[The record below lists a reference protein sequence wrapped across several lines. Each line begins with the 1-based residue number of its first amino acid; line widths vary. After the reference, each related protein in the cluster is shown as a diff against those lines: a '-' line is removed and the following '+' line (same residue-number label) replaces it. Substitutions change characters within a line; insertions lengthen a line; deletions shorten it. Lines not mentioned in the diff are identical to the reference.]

1 MFGHGV
7 DGKGTELLI
16 GDTTIEMNTD
26 VTLSFTAYSM
36 FFANKITDG
45 ETLPGLHFDN
55 PVFILYSP
63 KRQFCFMFWRKQ
75 NPLG

>member
-16 GDTTIEMNTD
+16 GDTTIEINTE
-26 VTLSFTAYSM
+26 VTHSFTAYFK

-45 ETLPGLHFDN
+45 ETLPGLRFDN
-55 PVFILYSP
+55 PFILYSP
-63 KRQFCFMFWRKQ
+63 KRQFCFMFCRKQ